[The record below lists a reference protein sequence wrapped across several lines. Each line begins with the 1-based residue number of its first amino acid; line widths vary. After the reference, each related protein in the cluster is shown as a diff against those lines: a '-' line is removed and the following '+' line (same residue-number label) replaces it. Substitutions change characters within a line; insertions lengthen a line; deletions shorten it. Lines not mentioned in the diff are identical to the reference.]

1 MQINDL
7 SEASK
12 NPLFFYPEWRI
23 DEVTD
28 NKKHQDKSVPS
39 FITAE
44 PDTVL
49 EGDSALESSEEQGHQ
64 CCWDR

>member
-7 SEASK
+7 LEVSK

-23 DEVTD
+23 NEVTD

-44 PDTVL
+44 PDGVRRGQCL
-49 EGDSALESSEEQGHQ
+49 EELRRTRTSALL
-64 CCWDR
+64 R